1 MAKPEDDD
9 WWASTAPTSVTIPQ
23 DIFNGA
29 SDDEWWESTKPQVSH
44 AALDPTPEEVED
56 DDYWNGFTSWARRQG
71 PVTRTLGRIPV
82 RAGEDLYNALN
93 DYFEFS
99 TRANWEDEIFDEPQ
113 SAVEDITAEIGSWL
127 GTFWIPG
134 GAAAKIATSVSKAT
148 GITKKATKLSGL
160 ISTTA
165 KGKKAVRVG
174 QIAAEGA
181 LRGAVAD
188 YITTDVEDLEGSLA
202 IQRRLEATIEGGLL
216 GAGVNLTTFGIGRHV
231 SLAWR
236 RFRALKRVRQ
246 ASEGKADPVVALK
259 ELKKVIEDENQIK
272 DDVLAELKP
281 SDDLVDEA
289 DPELNKIFDEEP
301 TPKVE
306 EPKPPVEEVAKEVG
320 EPKAAEPTP
329 PKVEKDP
336 ELQIEEYIDR
346 ATSLPDQIRRMVT
359 LEHGVAT
366 RLNPKI
372 NNLIELLNK
381 GDTENVRKLVS
392 TLEVD
397 IRRYRKLMEIRARAG
412 KITGQSLRA
421 FAADPLD
428 FFSKSMTYKPEV
440 IRRMNQ
446 IDSLLRLT
454 RDVKA
459 GKIKDDVIIKELNRE
474 IADVENVIK
483 GKSLADA
490 LNDSFGITVDD
501 SVTTIWGNYKSRIA
515 KNVANTLKKKSP
527 QQKATLDIFSTRI
540 TKTLSDAVKSDTK
553 IAKKVSSVLDNVQDI
568 LANPEKYRE
577 SISKTIKEITDAKNI
592 KAEDKSKA
600 IATLTDL
607 VEGKEGKR
615 LFDLLPN
622 REKLVS
628 KIINEELDEIGTSL
642 TKAIKDGTER
652 ELLEQVV
659 RKISDKTDLGP
670 IEKEVLLDHV
680 RADLSNSLAE
690 MRDQVIRKFRSK
702 ELFQKFNLRAN
713 IRELDE
719 MSDKSIKEI
728 REYLSRKV
736 GEKQTPA
743 DIKALQAEARE
754 ALKVLKD
761 KVKQADI
768 DAENELTKRF
778 VKELSG
784 MQEFDISA
792 MGNFELM
799 LRAFEKLRLNMM
811 LFSPR
816 TWLVGVPSAAFNVA
830 YQPLQQSVKT
840 FIKAKTNPFE
850 NISTAKAF
858 KLAQAEIQGMSEYFS
873 NYTMFWELIKETY
886 RNNGQSAILPRSFR
900 RHEEDLIEAGTGAV
914 ESKPLKVT
922 FKDKKKLAE
931 LIRKYGVKNEAN
943 EKGFR
948 KFMLELVE
956 GEPTTQMGRIL
967 DPVFSISF
975 RAMGILDEPFKAMGL
990 MRALRSQALR
1000 EGISKGLDEKA
1011 LNTYVEKRMKEAL
1024 VEKDGLPQWAG
1035 KEEFDEVEQLGLAMT
1050 YQADYADKYFS
1061 QAARA
1066 FSNWSRGGEDA
1077 HYNPLK
1083 ILFRLQVPFIKT
1095 PTAIAQFGLDHFPP
1109 TAVIGHVWKFHPNI
1123 RRSPLHQQLDGLAK
1137 EIEQNTAALTAK
1149 EASEDIKK
1157 KAQESL
1163 DDLLKQ
1169 QQDLTLK
1176 LKEQEA
1182 ESITNIVL
1190 GTALT
1195 SSLAFAATTGA
1206 ITGTGAYLTP
1216 EQKDRLIDAGWRP
1229 NSIMIGG
1236 KRINYG
1242 RLEPWSTFLSSM
1254 ADIVHYMGMTGQHF
1268 DELSDTDKSYISAF
1282 QSSIGENMT
1291 NKFFIRGLYETLE
1304 LALNPKKKSMD
1315 LPVNFLASLSPTI
1328 VRDVASMNEQFQ
1340 REAVEW
1346 QAQAKERTLGLHPGQ
1361 YRRNLLGEKVDRVW
1375 GMDGFWGII
1384 SPVTW
1389 TDKPKDKLMKE
1400 IAGLRGKLGQTHSYR
1415 KKGIDTRKFYHKKT
1429 GQSLYDAWMDKMSKA
1444 IDYDGMTLRNRLNL
1458 LVKSE
1463 EYLTAPQIQIDPED
1477 IPKSKLIVNEISKFR
1492 SDIWNEIENDPEFR
1506 NNFLSNDGDSWTN
1519 QITNEGLRNKVL
1531 DPLTEL
1537 VGF

>member
-1 MAKPEDDD
+1 MANLDDD
-9 WWASTAPTSVTIPQ
+9 EFWASTAPAPVTIPS
-23 DIFNGA
+23 DVFYGEA
-29 SDDEWWESTKPQVSH
+29 DDEWWESTKPQVSH
-44 AALDPTPEEVED
+44 ASLDPTPEELED

-99 TRANWEDEIFDEPQ
+99 SRANWEDEIFDEPQ

-127 GTFWIPG
+127 GTFWVPG
-134 GAAAKIATSVSKAT
+134 GAVAKIATSVSKAT
-148 GITKKATKLSGL
+148 GISKKATKLSGL

-188 YITTDVEDLEGSLA
+188 YITTDIEDHEQNLS
-202 IQRRLEATIEGGLL
+202 IQRRFEATIEGGLL

-236 RFRALKRVRQ
+236 KLRALKKVRQ
-246 ASEGKADPVVALK
+246 ASEGKADPVGALK

-281 SDDLVDEA
+281 SDDLVDET
-289 DPELNKIFDEEP
+289 DPELNKIFDEPE
-301 TPKVE
+301 PKVE
-306 EPKPPVEEVAKEVG
+306 EPKPPVGEAAKEVETPKVG
-320 EPKAAEPTP
+320 EPEP

-346 ATSLPDQIRRMVT
+346 ASSLPDQIRRMVT

-381 GDTENVRKLVS
+381 GDTGNVRKLVS

-428 FFSKSMTYKPEV
+428 FFSKSMVYKPEV

-446 IDSLLRLT
+446 IDSLLKLT

-459 GKIKDDVIIKELNRE
+459 GKIKDEVIIKELNRE
-474 IADVENVIK
+474 IADVDSVIK

-490 LNDSFGITVDD
+490 LSDSFGITVDD

-553 IAKKVSSVLDNVQDI
+553 VAKKVSGVLDNVQDI

-577 SISKTIKEITDAKNI
+577 SITKTIKEISEAKNI
-592 KAEDKSKA
+592 KAADKSKA
-600 IATLTDL
+600 IDTLTDL

-628 KIINEELDEIGTSL
+628 KIINEELKEIGTSL
-642 TKAIKDGTER
+642 NKSIKEGTER
-652 ELLEQVV
+652 ELLDQVV
-659 RKISDKTDLGP
+659 KRIADKTDLGP

-680 RADLSNSLAE
+680 RADLSNALAE

-702 ELFQKFNLRAN
+702 ELFQKFNLRSN

-719 MSDKSIKEI
+719 MSGKSIKEI
-728 REYLSRKV
+728 REYLARKV

-743 DIKALQAEARE
+743 DIKALQTEARE

-778 VKELSG
+778 IKELSG

-830 YQPLQQSVKT
+830 YQPVQQAVKT

-850 NISTAKAF
+850 DISTAKAF

-943 EKGFR
+943 ETGFR

-1011 LNTYVEKRMKEAL
+1011 LNIYVDKRMKEAL

-1066 FSNWSRGGEDA
+1066 FSNWSRSGEDA

-1083 ILFRLQVPFIKT
+1083 IAFRLQVPFIKT

-1109 TAVIGHVWKFHPNI
+1109 TAGIGIVWKSVLQQ
-1123 RRSPLHQQLDGLAK
+1123 SPLHRQLDSLAK
-1137 EIEQNTAALTAK
+1137 EIDQNTAALTAK
-1149 EASEDIKK
+1149 EASPEIKQ
-1157 KAQESL
+1157 KAKESL
-1163 DDLLKQ
+1163 DDLMKQ

-1176 LKEQEA
+1176 VKEQEA
-1182 ESITNIVL
+1182 EAMTNMIM

-1206 ITGTGAYLTP
+1206 ITGTGAYLTQ

-1229 NSIMIGG
+1229 NSIMIGD
-1236 KRINYG
+1236 KRVSYG
-1242 RLEPWSTFLSSM
+1242 RLEPWSTFMSSM
-1254 ADIVHYMGMTGQHF
+1254 ADFVHYMGMTGQHF
-1268 DELSDTDKSYISAF
+1268 DELSDTDKNYVNALK
-1282 QSSIGENMT
+1282 SSIVENMT
-1291 NKFFIRGLYETLE
+1291 NKFFIKGLYETLE

-1315 LPVNFLASLSPTI
+1315 LPVNFLASVTPTI

-1375 GMDGFWGII
+1375 GMEGFWGII

-1389 TDKPKDKLMKE
+1389 TDKPKDKLMEE
-1400 IAGLRGKLGQTHSYR
+1400 IAGLRGKLGQTHVYR
-1415 KKGIDTRKFYHKKT
+1415 KKGVDTRKFYHKKT
-1429 GQSLYDAWMDKMSKA
+1429 GQSLYDAWMDKMEKA
-1444 IDYDGMTLRNRLNL
+1444 RDFDGLTLRNRLNL
-1458 LVKSE
+1458 LIKSQ
-1463 EYLTAPQIQIDPED
+1463 EYLTAPQVQVDPED
-1477 IPKSKLIVNEISKFR
+1477 IPKSKLIVNEVSKFR
-1492 SDIWNEIENDPEFR
+1492 NDVWSEIENDPNFR
-1506 NNFLSNDGDSWTN
+1506 ENFLSNDGDSWTD

-1531 DPLTEL
+1531 EPLTEL

>member
-1 MAKPEDDD
+1 MANPEDDE
-9 WWASTAPTSVTIPQ
+9 WWASTAPTPVTVS
-23 DIFNGA
+23 
-29 SDDEWWESTKPQVSH
+29 SDVFKGTADDDWWESTKPQVSH
-44 AALDPTPEEVED
+44 ASLDPTPEELED

-127 GTFWIPG
+127 GTFWVPG
-134 GAAAKIATSVSKAT
+134 GAVAKVATSVSKAT
-148 GITKKATKLSGL
+148 GISKKAAKLSGL

-165 KGKKAVRVG
+165 KGKKAIRVG

-188 YITTDVEDLEGSLA
+188 YITTDIEDHEQNLS
-202 IQRRLEATIEGGLL
+202 IQRRFEATIEGGLL

-236 RFRALKRVRQ
+236 KLRALKKVRQ
-246 ASEGKADPVVALK
+246 ASEGKADPVGALK

-289 DPELNKIFDEEP
+289 DPELNKIFDEPE
-301 TPKVE
+301 PKVE
-306 EPKPPVEEVAKEVG
+306 EPKPPVGEAAKEVEAPKVG
-320 EPKAAEPTP
+320 EPEP

-346 ATSLPDQIRRMVT
+346 ASSLPDQIRRMVT

-428 FFSKSMTYKPEV
+428 FFSKSMVYKPEV

-446 IDSLLRLT
+446 IDSLLKLT

-459 GKIKDDVIIKELNRE
+459 GKIKDEVIIKELNRE
-474 IADVENVIK
+474 IADVDSVIK

-490 LNDSFGITVDD
+490 LSDSFGITVDD

-553 IAKKVSSVLDNVQDI
+553 VAKKVSGVLDNVQDI

-577 SISKTIKEITDAKNI
+577 SITKTIKEISEAKNI
-592 KAEDKSKA
+592 KAADKSKA
-600 IATLTDL
+600 IDTLTDL

-628 KIINEELDEIGTSL
+628 KIINEELKEIGTSL
-642 TKAIKDGTER
+642 NKSIKEGTER
-652 ELLEQVV
+652 ELLDQVV
-659 RKISDKTDLGP
+659 KRIADKTDLGP

-680 RADLSNSLAE
+680 RADLSNALAE

-702 ELFQKFNLRAN
+702 ELFQKFNLRSN

-728 REYLSRKV
+728 REYLARKV

-743 DIKALQAEARE
+743 DIKALQTEARE

-778 VKELSG
+778 IKELSG

-830 YQPLQQSVKT
+830 YQPVQQAVKT

-850 NISTAKAF
+850 DISTAKAF

-873 NYTMFWELIKETY
+873 NYTTFWELIKETY

-967 DPVFSISF
+967 DPVFSVSF

-1011 LNTYVEKRMKEAL
+1011 LNIYVDKRMKEAL
-1024 VEKDGLPQWAG
+1024 VDKDGLPQWAG

-1083 ILFRLQVPFIKT
+1083 IAFRLQVPFIKT

-1109 TAVIGHVWKFHPNI
+1109 TALIGHVWKSVLK
-1123 RRSPLHQQLDGLAK
+1123 RSPLHQQLDGLAK

-1163 DDLLKQ
+1163 DDLLEKQ
-1169 QQDLTLK
+1169 QELTLK

-1182 ESITNIVL
+1182 EATTNMIM

-1206 ITGTGAYLTP
+1206 ITGTGAYLTQ
-1216 EQKDRLIDAGWRP
+1216 EQKQRLIDSGWRP
-1229 NSIMIGG
+1229 NSIMIGD
-1236 KRINYG
+1236 KRVSYG
-1242 RLEPWSTFLSSM
+1242 RLEPWSTFMSSM

-1268 DELSDTDKSYISAF
+1268 DELSDTDKSYINAL
-1282 QSSIGENMT
+1282 QSSIVENMT

-1304 LALNPKKKSMD
+1304 LALNPKKKAMD
-1315 LPVNFLASLSPTI
+1315 LPVNFLGSLTPTI
-1328 VRDVASMNEQFQ
+1328 VRDVATMNEQFQ

-1361 YRRNLLGEKVDRVW
+1361 YRRNLLGEKVNRVW

-1389 TDKPKDKLMKE
+1389 TDKPKDKLMEE
-1400 IAGLRGKLGQTHSYR
+1400 IAGLRGKLGQTHVYR
-1415 KKGIDTRKFYHKKT
+1415 KKGVDTRKFYHKKT
-1429 GQSLYDAWMDKMSKA
+1429 GQSLYDAWMDKMEKA
-1444 IDYDGMTLRNRLNL
+1444 RDFDGLTLRNRLNL
-1458 LVKSE
+1458 LIKSQ

-1477 IPKSKLIVNEISKFR
+1477 IPKSKLIVNEVSKFR
-1492 SDIWNEIENDPEFR
+1492 NDVWSEIENDPKFR
-1506 NNFLSNDGDSWTN
+1506 ENFLSNDGDSWTD

-1531 DPLTEL
+1531 EPLTEL

>member
-1 MAKPEDDD
+1 MANLDDD
-9 WWASTAPTSVTIPQ
+9 EFWASTAPTPVTIPS
-23 DIFNGA
+23 DVFYGEA
-29 SDDEWWESTKPQVSH
+29 DDEWWESTKPQVSH
-44 AALDPTPEEVED
+44 ASLDPTPEELED

-99 TRANWEDEIFDEPQ
+99 TRANWEDEIFNEPQ

-127 GTFWIPG
+127 GTFWVPG
-134 GAAAKIATSVSKAT
+134 GAVAKIATSVSKVT
-148 GITKKATKLSGL
+148 GISKKATKLSGL

-165 KGKKAVRVG
+165 KGKKALRVG

-188 YITTDVEDLEGSLA
+188 YITTDIEDHEQNLS
-202 IQRRLEATIEGGLL
+202 IQRRFEATIEGGLL

-236 RFRALKRVRQ
+236 KLRALKKVRQ
-246 ASEGKADPVVALK
+246 ASEGKADPVGALK

-281 SDDLVDEA
+281 SDDLVDET
-289 DPELNKIFDEEP
+289 DPELNKIFDEPEL
-301 TPKVE
+301 KVE
-306 EPKPPVEEVAKEVG
+306 EPKPPAEEVAKKVEAPKVG
-320 EPKAAEPTP
+320 EPEP

-346 ATSLPDQIRRMVT
+346 ASSLPDQIRRMVT

-381 GDTENVRKLVS
+381 GDTANVRKLVS

-428 FFSKSMTYKPEV
+428 FFSKSMVYKPEV

-446 IDSLLRLT
+446 IDSLLKLT

-459 GKIKDDVIIKELNRE
+459 GKIKDEVIIKELNRE
-474 IADVENVIK
+474 IADVDSVIK

-490 LNDSFGITVDD
+490 LSDSFGITVDD

-515 KNVANTLKKKSP
+515 KNIANTLKKKSP

-553 IAKKVSSVLDNVQDI
+553 VAKKVSGVLDNVQDI

-577 SISKTIKEITDAKNI
+577 SITKTIKEISEAKNI
-592 KAEDKSKA
+592 KAADKSKA
-600 IATLTDL
+600 ISTLTDL

-622 REKLVS
+622 REKMVS
-628 KIINEELDEIGTSL
+628 KIINEELKEIGTSL
-642 TKAIKDGTER
+642 NKSIKEGTER
-652 ELLEQVV
+652 ELLDQVV
-659 RKISDKTDLGP
+659 KRIADKTDLGP

-680 RADLSNSLAE
+680 RADLSNALAE

-702 ELFQKFNLRAN
+702 ELFQKFNLRSN

-728 REYLSRKV
+728 REYLARKV

-743 DIKALQAEARE
+743 DIKALQTEARE

-768 DAENELTKRF
+768 EAENELTKRF
-778 VKELSG
+778 IKELSG

-830 YQPLQQSVKT
+830 YQPVQQSVKT
-840 FIKAKTNPFE
+840 FLKAKTNPFE
-850 NISTAKAF
+850 DISTAKAF

-873 NYTMFWELIKETY
+873 NFNMFWELIKETY

-967 DPVFSISF
+967 DPVFSVSF

-1011 LNTYVEKRMKEAL
+1011 LNIYVEKRMKEAL

-1109 TAVIGHVWKFHPNI
+1109 SAAVGIVWKSVLKL
-1123 RRSPLHQQLDGLAK
+1123 SPLHQQLKSLSK

-1149 EASEDIKK
+1149 EASPEIKQ

-1163 DDLLKQ
+1163 DDLMKQKEDLDLKVR
-1169 QQDLTLK
+1169 
-1176 LKEQEA
+1176 EQEA
-1182 ESITNIVL
+1182 EATTNFIM

-1195 SSLAFAATTGA
+1195 GSLAFAATTGA
-1206 ITGTGAYLTP
+1206 ITGTGAYLTQ

-1236 KRINYG
+1236 KRVSYG
-1242 RLEPWSTFLSSM
+1242 RLEPWSTFMSSM
-1254 ADIVHYMGMTGQHF
+1254 ADFVHYMGITGQHF
-1268 DELSDTDKSYISAF
+1268 DELSDADKNYVNALK
-1282 QSSIGENMT
+1282 SSIVENMT
-1291 NKFFIRGLYETLE
+1291 NKFFIKGLYESLE

-1315 LPVNFLASLSPTI
+1315 LPVNFLASVTPTI
-1328 VRDVASMNEQFQ
+1328 VRDIASMNEQFQ

-1361 YRRNLLGEKVDRVW
+1361 YRRNVLGEKVNRVW
-1375 GMDGFWGII
+1375 GMEGFWGII

-1389 TDKPKDKLMKE
+1389 TDKPKDKLMEE
-1400 IAGLRGKLGQTHSYR
+1400 IAGLRGKLGQTHVYR

-1429 GQSLYDAWMDKMSKA
+1429 GQSLYDAWMDKMEKA
-1444 IDYDGMTLRNRLNL
+1444 RDFDGLTLRNRLNL
-1458 LVKSE
+1458 LIKSQ
-1463 EYLTAPQIQIDPED
+1463 EYLTAPQVQIDPED

-1492 SDIWNEIENDPEFR
+1492 NDVWSEIENDPNFR
-1506 NNFLSNDGDSWTN
+1506 ENFLSNDGDSWTD

-1531 DPLTEL
+1531 ERLTEK

>member
-1 MAKPEDDD
+1 MANPDDD
-9 WWASTAPTSVTIPQ
+9 EWWASTAPTPVTIPS
-23 DIFNGA
+23 DVFYGEA
-29 SDDEWWESTKPQVSH
+29 DDEWWESTKPQVSH
-44 AALDPTPEEVED
+44 ASLDPTPEELED

-99 TRANWEDEIFDEPQ
+99 ARANWEDEIFDEPQ
-113 SAVEDITAEIGSWL
+113 SAVENITAEIGSWL
-127 GTFWIPG
+127 GTFWVPG
-134 GAAAKIATSVSKAT
+134 GAVAKVATSVSKAT
-148 GITKKATKLSGL
+148 GISKKATKLSGL

-188 YITTDVEDLEGSLA
+188 YITTDIEDHEQNLS
-202 IQRRLEATIEGGLL
+202 IQRRFEATIEGGLL

-236 RFRALKRVRQ
+236 KLRALKKVRQ
-246 ASEGKADPVVALK
+246 ASEGKADPVGALK

-289 DPELNKIFDEEP
+289 DPELNKIFDEPE
-301 TPKVE
+301 PKVE
-306 EPKPPVEEVAKEVG
+306 EPKPPAEEVAKEVEAPKVG
-320 EPKAAEPTP
+320 EPEP

-346 ATSLPDQIRRMVT
+346 ASSLPDQIRRMVT

-381 GDTENVRKLVS
+381 GDTSNVRKLVS

-428 FFSKSMTYKPEV
+428 FFSKSMVYKPEV

-446 IDSLLRLT
+446 IDSLLKLT

-459 GKIKDDVIIKELNRE
+459 GKIKDEVIIKELNRE
-474 IADVENVIK
+474 IADVDSVIK

-490 LNDSFGITVDD
+490 LSDSFGITVDD

-553 IAKKVSSVLDNVQDI
+553 VAKKVSGVLDNVQDI

-577 SISKTIKEITDAKNI
+577 SITKTIKQISEAKNI
-592 KAEDKSKA
+592 KAADKSKA
-600 IATLTDL
+600 IDTLTDL

-628 KIINEELDEIGTSL
+628 KIINEELKEIGTSL
-642 TKAIKDGTER
+642 NKSIKEGTER
-652 ELLEQVV
+652 ELLDQVV
-659 RKISDKTDLGP
+659 KRIADKTDLGP

-680 RADLSNSLAE
+680 RADLSNALAE

-702 ELFQKFNLRAN
+702 ELFQKFNLRSN

-728 REYLSRKV
+728 REYLARKV

-743 DIKALQAEARE
+743 DIKALQTEARE

-768 DAENELTKRF
+768 EAENELTKRF
-778 VKELSG
+778 IKELSG

-830 YQPLQQSVKT
+830 YQPVQQSVKT
-840 FIKAKTNPFE
+840 FLKAKTNPFE
-850 NISTAKAF
+850 DISTAKAF

-873 NYTMFWELIKETY
+873 NFNMFWELIKETY

-900 RHEEDLIEAGTGAV
+900 RHEEDLIEAGTGVV

-967 DPVFSISF
+967 DPVFSVSF

-1011 LNTYVEKRMKEAL
+1011 LNIYVEKRMKEAL

-1109 TAVIGHVWKFHPNI
+1109 SAAVGIVWKSVLK
-1123 RRSPLHQQLDGLAK
+1123 RSPLHQQLKSLSK

-1149 EASEDIKK
+1149 EASPEIKQ

-1163 DDLLKQ
+1163 DDLMKQKEDLDLKVR
-1169 QQDLTLK
+1169 
-1176 LKEQEA
+1176 EQEA
-1182 ESITNIVL
+1182 EATTNFIM

-1195 SSLAFAATTGA
+1195 GSLAFAATTGA
-1206 ITGTGAYLTP
+1206 ITGTGAYLTQ

-1236 KRINYG
+1236 KRVSYG
-1242 RLEPWSTFLSSM
+1242 RLEPWSTFMSSM
-1254 ADIVHYMGMTGQHF
+1254 ADFVHYMGITGQHF
-1268 DELSDTDKSYISAF
+1268 DELSDADKNYVNALK
-1282 QSSIGENMT
+1282 SSIVENMT
-1291 NKFFIRGLYETLE
+1291 NKFFIKGLYESLE

-1315 LPVNFLASLSPTI
+1315 LPVNFLASVTPTI
-1328 VRDVASMNEQFQ
+1328 VRDIASMNEQFQ

-1361 YRRNLLGEKVDRVW
+1361 YRRNVLGEKVNRVW
-1375 GMDGFWGII
+1375 GMEGFWGII

-1389 TDKPKDKLMKE
+1389 TDKPKDKLMEE
-1400 IAGLRGKLGQTHSYR
+1400 IAGLRGKIGQTHVYR

-1429 GQSLYDAWMDKMSKA
+1429 GQSLYDAWMDKLEKA
-1444 IDYDGMTLRNRLNL
+1444 RDFDGLTLRNRLNIL
-1458 LVKSE
+1458 IKSQ
-1463 EYLTAPQIQIDPED
+1463 EYLTAPQVQIDPED

-1492 SDIWNEIENDPEFR
+1492 NDVWSEIENNPNFR
-1506 NNFLSNDGDSWTN
+1506 ENFLSNDGDSWTD

-1531 DPLTEL
+1531 ERLTEK